1 MRAKNKNK
9 DIEKEKITLY
19 EEELYET
26 KEVKEETVRLVVFRL
41 SGEWYSVPISKVKEV
56 DKVEKIAYLPSSPD
70 QIAGIVNLRGNI
82 LAVLDLKKV
91 FNLPQEPLT
100 ERSRLVVVEEGVL
113 EVGLL
118 SDAVVE
124 VSEVAVKKI
133 EPALSTLDAAR
144 VEYLAGQVK
153 IGDRLVGILNVERI
167 LTKK

>member
-1 MRAKNKNK
+1 VSPKNKSKNV
-9 DIEKEKITLY
+9 DEEKLTLY

-26 KEVKEETVRLVVFRL
+26 KEPKEETIRLVVFRL
-41 SGEWYSVPISKVKEV
+41 SDEWYGVGISKVKEV
-56 DKVEKIAYLPSSPD
+56 DKVEKISYLPSSPD

-82 LAVLDLKKV
+82 LAVMDLKKI

-100 ERSRLVVVEEGVL
+100 ERSRLVVVEEGIL

-124 VSEVAVKKI
+124 VAEVPVKKI
-133 EPALSTLDAAR
+133 EPALSTLDATK
-144 VEYLAGQVK
+144 VEYLTGQVK
-153 IGDRLVGILNVERI
+153 IGDKLVGILNVERI

>member
-1 MRAKNKNK
+1 VSPKKKNK
-9 DIEKEKITLY
+9 DIDNEKITLS

-26 KEVKEETVRLVVFRL
+26 NEPKEETVRLVVFRL
-41 SGEWYSVPISKVKEV
+41 SEEWYGVQISNVKEV
-56 DKVEKIAYLPSSPD
+56 GKVERISYLPSSPD
-70 QIAGIVNLRGNI
+70 QICGIVNLRGNI

-100 ERSRLVVVEEGVL
+100 EKSRLVVIEEGVL

-124 VSEVAVKKI
+124 VSEVPVKKI

-144 VEYLAGQVK
+144 VEYLTGQVK
-153 IGDRLVGILNVERI
+153 AGDKLIGILNVERI